1 MNEERA
7 AKHGRIVAW
16 LDSRGLDGVVLT
28 RRCTF
33 SWYTCGAH
41 NHVAEACDIGVS
53 SLVVTRDGARVVS
66 NNIEATRLK
75 GEALDED
82 IEVVEHAWTDAP
94 GRLEAFADAM
104 GDGRFA
110 ADAAVSGLDLE
121 PTDEAFDRL
130 RWSMTS
136 WEIERY
142 RGLARDVAES
152 VEQTARNILPRTT
165 EIQAAGLLSASL
177 RAKGCTP
184 WVLLVGADERIV
196 KHRHPLPTETPAEEF
211 LMLVTVSERAGLQA
225 ACTRIISFEGVTAD
239 LASRHRA
246 VTTVDAALI
255 LATRPGAT
263 LGDCFA
269 AAQAA
274 YEQTGFADEWQLHHQ
289 GGSIGYLP
297 RELKA
302 EPGSD
307 VPVMADQA
315 FAWNPSIAGTKCE
328 DTILARED
336 GCEILTNTGRWPT
349 IAAEWNGRVLQRP
362 DILNP

>member
-7 AKHGRIVAW
+7 AKHARIVAW

-53 SLVVTRDGARVVS
+53 SLVVTRDGARAVS

-82 IEVVEHAWTDAP
+82 IDVVEHAWTDAP
-94 GRLEAFADAM
+94 GRAAAFAETM

-110 ADAAVSGLDLE
+110 ADSPVGGLDLE
-121 PTDEAFDRL
+121 PTDDEFDRL
-130 RWSMTS
+130 RWSMTP

-142 RGLARDVAES
+142 RELARDVAES
-152 VEQTARNILPRTT
+152 VEQTARHILPRTT
-165 EIQAAGLLSASL
+165 EIHAAGLLSAAL

-184 WVLLVGADERIV
+184 WVLLVGADDRISE
-196 KHRHPLPTETPAEEF
+196 HRHPLPTDAAAERY
-211 LMLVTVSERAGLQA
+211 LMLVTVSERSGLQA
-225 ACTRIISFEGVTAD
+225 ACTRIVSFEGVEAH
-239 LASRHRA
+239 LARRHRA
-246 VTTVDAALI
+246 VATVDAALI

-274 YEQTGFADEWQLHHQ
+274 YEQTGFGDQWQLHHQ

-307 VPVMADQA
+307 VPVLADQA
-315 FAWNPSIAGTKCE
+315 FAWNPSITGTKCE
-328 DTILARED
+328 DTILCRED
-336 GCEILTNTGRWPT
+336 GCEIMTSTGRWPA
-349 IAAEWNGRVLQRP
+349 IEVEWNGRVLQRP
-362 DILNP
+362 DILSL